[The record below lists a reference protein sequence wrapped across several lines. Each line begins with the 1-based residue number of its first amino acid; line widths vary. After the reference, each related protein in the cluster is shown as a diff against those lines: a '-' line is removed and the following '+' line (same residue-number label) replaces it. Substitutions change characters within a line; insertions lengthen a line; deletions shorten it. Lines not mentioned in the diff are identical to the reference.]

1 MSAEAPRAELDAGV
15 LSVFGAIDAHNVAP
29 VRAEGERL
37 VQTVS
42 GSLAVDLGG
51 LSSAHSVILSM
62 LLCWSRLADKQGVS
76 LSFTGAP
83 DRLVS
88 LAALSNLANWLQS
101 RP

>member
-1 MSAEAPRAELDAGV
+1 MSTEVPRAQLEAGV

-37 VQTVS
+37 VMAAS
-42 GSLAVDLGG
+42 GNLVVDLGG

-62 LLCWSRLADKQGVS
+62 LLCWSRLAEKQGVS
-76 LSFTGAP
+76 LSFTEAP

>member
-1 MSAEAPRAELDAGV
+1 MSAEAPRVQMESGV
-15 LSVFGAIDAHNVAP
+15 LSLAGAIDAHNVAP

-37 VQTVS
+37 IKTAS
-42 GSLAVDLGG
+42 GNLAVDLEG

-62 LLCWSRLADKQGVS
+62 LLCWSRLAEKQNVS
-76 LSFTGAP
+76 LAFTGAP

-88 LAALSNLANWLQS
+88 LAALSNLEDWLQS